1 MRMRQ
6 VQFPRQQGLRC
17 YLQWLLLAALVCS
30 LFSPSS
36 AQTTAQS
43 QSEVSPED
51 WKKFSGVFSQL
62 GGLLQKMRD
71 HVDSPAPRIQSRLL
85 PLLPESTLVY
95 VAIPNYGEASHQALA
110 VFQQE
115 VKDNA
120 ELRAWW
126 QKGDMATEGPKIE
139 ENLEK
144 LYQLSQYLGDEIVIS
159 AASSGKEDPKFLML
173 AEVRKPGL
181 KDFLG
186 QEIKELAGKSKPVA
200 RVFDA
205 AELAAAKN
213 LGPDQPVILVGPDLV
228 VLAENLDTLRSFNAL
243 QQRSARD
250 FAATEFGQRLV
261 QGYQGGTTII
271 DGADFQKIFQLSSTS
286 LQKNPTFQ
294 RAGFSDMKYLVWQ
307 HKNVAGQAVS
317 QTELTFT
324 GPRRAV
330 ASWLAAPSRMGSLDF
345 VSPKA
350 LMAVAIHLKNPSEIF
365 DDLRGL
371 TTVSNPN
378 AFAAVDQ
385 MNEALKLSLRDD
397 VLAHLDGEITLEM
410 DGLIPPNPV
419 WRVILKASDPAK
431 LSEAL
436 RKLSIAAHI
445 SPQVSEDD
453 GVTYH
458 TFQIPSPQKA
468 TEVAYA
474 FVDGYL
480 VVASG
485 RETLA
490 EAVRLHRSGESL
502 SKNQKFLASLPPAN
516 SPELSALIYEDP
528 VAMAAMTMRQAPPE
542 MAELF
547 SHFTAER
554 TPIVMSVYG
563 EESALRETSRSEGI
577 DAGAILVG
585 AAIAIPNLLR
595 ARIAANESS
604 AVAMIRTVNT
614 AQVMYSTAY
623 PKKGFARDLATL
635 GPDPKNPS
643 AATESHASFIDATLG
658 DASCTEDAWCTKS
671 GFQFRIVAMCKQR
684 PCNEYVV
691 VGTPVSTNTGL
702 RSFCS
707 TSDAVVRSET
717 GPPLKSPISASECLK
732 WPPLQ

>member
-1 MRMRQ
+1 
-6 VQFPRQQGLRC
+6 
-17 YLQWLLLAALVCS
+17 
-30 LFSPSS
+30 
-36 AQTTAQS
+36 
-43 QSEVSPED
+43 
-51 WKKFSGVFSQL
+51 
-62 GGLLQKMRD
+62 MRD
-71 HVDSPAPRIQSRLL
+71 HVETPAPRTQSRLL
-85 PLLPESTLVY
+85 SLLPDSTLVY
-95 VAIPNYGEASHQALA
+95 VALPNYGEASHQALA

-126 QKGDMATEGPKIE
+126 QKGDMAIEGPKIE
-139 ENLEK
+139 ENLDRF
-144 LYQLSQYLGDEIVIS
+144 YQLSQYLGDEIVIS
-159 AASSGKEDPKFLML
+159 AANSGKGDPKFLML

-181 KDFLG
+181 KDFLR
-186 QEIKELAGKSKPVA
+186 QEIKELAGKSKPAA

-205 AELAAAKN
+205 AELAVAKN

-243 QQRSARD
+243 REHSTKD
-250 FAATEFGQRLV
+250 FAATEFGQRLA

-271 DGADFQKIFQLSSTS
+271 AGADIQRIFQLSSTS

-294 RAGFSDMKYLVWQ
+294 RAGFSDMKYLVWE
-307 HKNVAGQAVS
+307 HKNVDGQAVS
-317 QTELTFT
+317 QTELSFT
-324 GPRRAV
+324 RPRRAV
-330 ASWLAAPSRMGSLDF
+330 ASWLAASGPMGSLDF

-350 LMAVAIHLKNPSEIF
+350 LTAVAIHLKNPTEIF
-365 DDLRGL
+365 DDLRAL

-385 MNEALKLSLRDD
+385 MNEVLKLSLRDD

-410 DGLIPPNPV
+410 DGFVPPNPV
-419 WRVILKASDPAK
+419 WKVILKASDPAK

-436 RKLSIAAHI
+436 SKLFTAGHI
-445 SPQVSEDD
+445 SAQVSEDD

-458 TFQIPSPQKA
+458 TFQIPSPQKM

-516 SPELSALIYEDP
+516 SPEVSALIYEDP
-528 VAMAAMTMRQAPPE
+528 VAMAAITMRQAPPE
-542 MAELF
+542 MAQLF
-547 SHFTAER
+547 SHFTTER
-554 TPIVMSVYG
+554 NPIVMSVYG
-563 EESALRETSRSEGI
+563 EESALRETSRSEGV
-577 DAGAILVG
+577 DAGEILVG

-614 AQVMYSTAY
+614 AQITYSGAY

-658 DASCTEDAWCTKS
+658 DASCAGDAWCTKS
-671 GFQFRIVAMCKQR
+671 GFQFRMAPMCKQGL
-684 PCNEYVV
+684 CMDYVV
-691 VGTPVSTNTGL
+691 VATPVSASTGL

-732 WPPLQ
+732 WLPLR